1 MKTKPTNSL
10 LGDFISIINWKNL
23 PPNFQRKI
31 IPATISTK
39 KEKLFKMKLILKLL
53 PLFLIIFLAGSCGSD
68 PGGDLE
74 AKKAELEKLKVQS
87 NDLALSIKQLEA
99 ELVVLD
105 PDFAKKSQKT
115 ILVTVDSA
123 RKGMFEHFVEVTGS
137 VLSKKNVS
145 ISSEAAG
152 IILEV
157 PAIEGMRARKGQV
170 LARVN
175 TESIQ
180 RNIDELQN
188 SLDLAATLF
197 EKQERLWKQEI
208 GTEVQYL
215 ESKNRKE
222 GLERSLK
229 TLMTQLDRGTIKAP
243 FDGTVESVRVRTG
256 ELVQPGMAMFQYVGE
271 NDLFIEADISESY
284 VSVVKKGDFVNVG
297 FPSIDQEFL
306 TKVSAIGSIININ
319 NRTFKVEV
327 FLPKMEN
334 LKPNMISV
342 LKIKDYENPNGVI
355 VPSHIILSDTKGD
368 YLFAVV
374 NNVAKKTYVKRGKT
388 FESQTEILEGLVGN
402 EILVDKGFREVGDN
416 FNVKISAQ

>member
-1 MKTKPTNSL
+1 MK
-10 LGDFISIINWKNL
+10 
-23 PPNFQRKI
+23 
-31 IPATISTK
+31 ST
-39 KEKLFKMKLILKLL
+39 LKFS
-53 PLFLIIFLAGSCGSD
+53 PLFLIVLLAFSCGSD
-68 PGGDLE
+68 SDGGLD
-74 AKKAELEKLKVQS
+74 AKKAELEKLKAQS
-87 NDLALSIKQLEA
+87 SELAESIMQLEA
-99 ELVVLD
+99 ELAGMD
-105 PDFAKKSQKT
+105 PDFAKQRQKT
-115 ILVTVDSA
+115 ILITTDSA
-123 RKGMFEHFVEVTGS
+123 RKGIFEHFVEVTGF

-170 LARVN
+170 LARIN

-188 SLDLAATLF
+188 SLDLAVTLF
-197 EKQERLWKQEI
+197 EKQERLWKQQI

-229 TLMTQLDRGTIKAP
+229 TFKTQLDKGTVRAP

-256 ELVQPGMAMFQYVGE
+256 ELVQPGMAMVQFVGE

-284 VSVVKKGDFVNVG
+284 VSVLKKGDFVNVV
-297 FPSIDQEFL
+297 FPSINQEFK
-306 TKVSAIGSIININ
+306 TKVSAIGSIINPN

-327 FLPKMEN
+327 FLPKIEN

-342 LKIKDYENPNGVI
+342 LKIKDYENPNGII
-355 VPSHIILSDTKGD
+355 VPSHLILSDNKGD
-368 YLFAVV
+368 YIFTVV
-374 NNVAKKTYVKRGKT
+374 KNVAKKTYLKRGKT
-388 FESQTEILEGLVGN
+388 FGDQTEITQGLEGN
-402 EILVDKGFREVGDN
+402 EVLVDKGFREVGDN
-416 FNVKISAQ
+416 FNVKISDN